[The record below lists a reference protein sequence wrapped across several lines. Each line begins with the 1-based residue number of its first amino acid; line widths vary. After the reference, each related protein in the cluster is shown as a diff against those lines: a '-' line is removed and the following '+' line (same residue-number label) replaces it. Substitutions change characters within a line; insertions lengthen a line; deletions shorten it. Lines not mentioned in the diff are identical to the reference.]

1 MATIVGIEVDGGA
14 AIAGDRQLT
23 AGGTVQS
30 ESKEHVFDLG
40 EVGAAAVGDSA
51 SIDEFRRRLDAE
63 VRDYE
68 TQHGDPM
75 EVTRLANV
83 ASDIAEDE
91 SVEAI
96 VVGRDDREVARIRGV
111 DSDGGVTT
119 DAVIAKGSGAQFT
132 LGVLE
137 SADRSVSLD
146 SAEDLLRDA
155 LDSAAD
161 RDTATG
167 EDVDTYQ
174 LDNDGGRLGGRDGGR
189 LAD

>member
-14 AIAGDRQLT
+14 AIAGDRQHT

-40 EVGAAAVGDSA
+40 EVGAAVVGESG

-83 ASDIAEDE
+83 ASDIAKDE
-91 SVEAI
+91 GVEAI
-96 VVGRDDREVARIRGV
+96 VVDRDDREVARIRGV

-155 LDSAAD
+155 LDAAAD

-174 LDNDGGRLGGRDGGR
+174 LDDDGGRLGGRDGGR

>member
-23 AGGTVQS
+23 QGGTVQS
-30 ESKEHVFDLG
+30 SSKDHVFDLG
-40 EVGAAAVGDSA
+40 AVGAAAVGDSGGV
-51 SIDEFRRRLDAE
+51 DEFRRRLEAE

-75 EVTRLANV
+75 EMTRLANV

-91 SVEAI
+91 GVEAI
-96 VVGRDDREVARIRGV
+96 VAGRDDREVARIRGV
-111 DSDGGVTT
+111 DADGGVTT
-119 DAVIAKGSGAQFT
+119 DAVVAKGSGAQFT

-155 LDSAAD
+155 LDTAAD

-167 EDVDTYQ
+167 EDVDTYSI
-174 LDNDGGRLGGRDGGR
+174 DNDGGRLKD
-189 LAD
+189 

>member
-23 AGGTVQS
+23 QGGTVQS
-30 ESKEHVFDLG
+30 GSKRHVFDLG
-40 EVGAAAVGDSA
+40 EVGAAAVGDSGGV
-51 SIDEFRRRLDAE
+51 DEFRRRLEAE
-63 VRDYE
+63 IRDYE

-75 EVTRLANV
+75 EMTRLANV

-91 SVEAI
+91 GVEAI
-96 VVGRDDREVARIRGV
+96 VAGRDDREVARIRGV
-111 DSDGGVTT
+111 DSSGGVTT

-137 SADRSVSLD
+137 GVERGISLD

-155 LDSAAD
+155 LDTAAD

-167 EDVDTYQ
+167 EDVDTFS
-174 LDNDGGRLGGRDGGR
+174 LDSDGGRLTD
-189 LAD
+189 